1 MRDNNLINSLT
12 FRQIEK
18 EDVENIVNLW
28 NEEIYQ
34 KEIYAEFSVEDFTWR
49 FLNNPSYKKEGTV
62 IVYNKDELVGCGVA
76 CFHKDSNPETSCGF
90 ITLLFVKEKYRR
102 HGLGSEILGR
112 LEKYILDSGRT
123 VIRNYFG
130 APMNLK
136 WYVPGY
142 DKHEHAGAPAVPFNT
157 SYYFLLL
164 ANGYNV
170 NGQHDGFHVNL
181 ENFEMDEKVLD
192 KIKENEKDG
201 YTITYY
207 YKDKHHG
214 FDEMFDAL
222 QNEGF
227 RNAVHNVLAKP
238 NPDPLLIVQKDGEIL
253 GFTGPVRTE
262 PSGRAYLAGVAI
274 HPKAQKRGLGKTMFC
289 ELCRRSKENGAKFMT
304 LFTGSDNR
312 ARNIYLYAGLRIVQS
327 FVVMKKELVK

>member
-1 MRDNNLINSLT
+1 MKDLELLNKISYHY
-12 FRQIEK
+12 IEN
-18 EDVENIVNLW
+18 EDIDNIVKLW
-28 NEEIYQ
+28 NEEVYQ
-34 KEIYAEFSVEDFTWR
+34 KEIYAEFSKEDFTSR
-49 FLNNPSYKKEGTV
+49 FINNPSYKKEGTLV
-62 IVYNKDELVGCGVA
+62 IYLKDEFIGVGVA
-76 CFHKDSNPETSCGF
+76 CFHKDSNPESSCGF
-90 ITLLFVKEKYRR
+90 ITLIMVKEKYRR
-102 HGLGSEILGR
+102 HGIGSFILEK
-112 LEKYILDSGRT
+112 LEKYIKDSGRK

-181 ENFEMDEKVLD
+181 ENFNMDEKVLE

-201 YTITYY
+201 YFITYY
-207 YKDKHHG
+207 DKNKHYG

-238 NPDPLLIVQKDGEIL
+238 NPDPLLIVEKDGEIL

-304 LFTGSDNR
+304 LFTGADNR
-312 ARNIYLYAGLRIVQS
+312 ARNIYLYAGLRIVES
-327 FVVMKKELVK
+327 FVVMKKELL

>member
-1 MRDNNLINSLT
+1 MKDLELLKKLT
-12 FRQIEK
+12 YHYIEN
-18 EDVENIVNLW
+18 EDVEKIVNLW
-28 NEEIYQ
+28 NEEVYQ
-34 KEIYAEFSVEDFTWR
+34 KEIYAEFSIDDFKSR
-49 FLNNPSYKKEGTV
+49 FLNNPSYKKEGTIV
-62 IVYNKDELVGCGVA
+62 IYLGNEFIGCGVS
-76 CFHKDSNPETSCGF
+76 CFHKDSKPESSCGF
-90 ITLLFVKEKYRR
+90 ITLIMVKEKYRR
-102 HGLGSEILGR
+102 HGIGSFILEK
-112 LEKYILDSGRT
+112 LEKYIKDSGRN

-181 ENFEMDEKVLD
+181 ENFNMDEKVLE

-201 YTITYY
+201 YYITYY
-207 YKDKHHG
+207 DKDKHYG

-227 RNAVHNVLAKP
+227 RAAVHNVLAKP
-238 NPDPLLIVQKDGEIL
+238 NPDPLLIVEKDGEIL

-304 LFTGSDNR
+304 LFTGADNR
-312 ARNIYLYAGLRIVQS
+312 ARNIYLYAGLRIVES
-327 FVVMKKELVK
+327 FVVMKKELI

>member
-1 MRDNNLINSLT
+1 MSTNLKYTKFENSMVPAL
-12 FRQIEK
+12 
-18 EDVENIVNLW
+18 VELW
-28 NEEIYQ
+28 NRDIYNT
-34 KEIYAEFSVEDFTWR
+34 EIYAEFSVADFKSR
-49 FLNNPSYKKEGTV
+49 FLDNPSYDQEGTV
-62 IVYNKDELVGCGVA
+62 AVLDGEKLVAFGCA
-76 CFHKDSNPETSCGF
+76 AYHKNSDPATSCGF
-90 ITLLFVKEKYRR
+90 ITCLVVAKEYRR
-102 HGLGSEILGR
+102 QGIGSKILKQ
-112 LEKYILDSGRT
+112 LEDYIKASGRT

-136 WYVPGY
+136 WYIPGY

-170 NGQHDGFHVNL
+170 NGQHDGFHVDL
-181 ENFEMDEKVLD
+181 EKFEMPQPVLD
-192 KIKENEKDG
+192 KIAENEKDG
-201 YTITYY
+201 YTITIYDE
-207 YKDKHHG
+207 KLHHG

-227 RNAVHNVLAKP
+227 RRAVHNVLAQP

-253 GFTGPVRTE
+253 GFTGPIRTE

-289 ELCRRSKENGAKFMT
+289 TLCQKSKENGAKFMT
-304 LFTGSDNR
+304 LFTGADNR
-312 ARNIYLYAGLRIVQS
+312 ARNIYLYAGLRIAQS
-327 FVVMKKELVK
+327 FVIMKKELK

>member
-1 MRDNNLINSLT
+1 MNTNLVYKKFEEYMVPQL
-12 FRQIEK
+12 
-18 EDVENIVNLW
+18 VALW
-28 NEEIYQ
+28 NRDVYQ
-34 KEIYAEFSVEDFTWR
+34 SEIYAEFSEEDFKNR
-49 FLNNPSYKKEGTV
+49 FLNNPNYSKDGTV
-62 IVYNKDELVGCGVA
+62 AVMDNDKLVAFGCSA
-76 CFHKDSNPETSCGF
+76 YHKQSDPQTSCGF
-90 ITLLFVKEKYRR
+90 ITCLVVAKEYRR
-102 HGLGSEILGR
+102 LGIGSKILKM
-112 LEKYILDSGRT
+112 LEDYIKSSGRN

-136 WYVPGY
+136 WYIPGY

-170 NGQHDGFHVNL
+170 NGQHDGFHVDLTKFKMSDEIL
-181 ENFEMDEKVLD
+181 E

-201 YTITYY
+201 YTITIYDPKVHY
-207 YKDKHHG
+207 G

-227 RNAVHNVLAKP
+227 RKTVHNVISQP
-238 NPDPLLIVQKDGEIL
+238 NPEPLLICQKDGEIL
-253 GFTGPVRTE
+253 GFTGPIRTE
-262 PSGRAYLAGVAI
+262 ASGRAYLAGVAI

-289 ELCRRSKENGAKFMT
+289 TLCQKSKENGAKFMT

-312 ARNIYLYAGLRIVQS
+312 ARNIYLYAGLRIAQS
-327 FVVMKKELVK
+327 FVVMKKELK

>member
-1 MRDNNLINSLT
+1 MKDLELLNKLT
-12 FRQIEK
+12 YHYIEDK
-18 EDVENIVNLW
+18 DVENIVNLW
-28 NEEIYQ
+28 NLEVYK
-34 KEIYAEFSVEDFTWR
+34 KEIYAEFSIDDFKSR
-49 FLNNPSYKKEGTV
+49 FLANPSYKKEGTLV
-62 IVYNKDELVGCGVA
+62 IYLKDEFIGCGVS
-76 CFHKDSNPETSCGF
+76 CFHKDSKPESSCGF
-90 ITLLFVKEKYRR
+90 ITLIMVKEKYRR
-102 HGLGSEILGR
+102 HGIGSFILEK
-112 LEKYILDSGRT
+112 LEKYIKDSGRN

-142 DKHEHAGAPAVPFNT
+142 GKHEHAGAPAVPFNT

-170 NGQHDGFHVNL
+170 NGQHDGFHINL
-181 ENFEMDEKVLD
+181 ENFQMDEKVLA

-201 YTITYY
+201 YYITYY
-207 YKDKHHG
+207 DKDKHHG

-227 RNAVHNVLAKP
+227 RAAVHNVLAKP
-238 NPDPLLIVQKDGEIL
+238 NPDPLLIVEKDGEIL

-304 LFTGSDNR
+304 LFTGADNR
-312 ARNIYLYAGLRIVQS
+312 ARNIYLYAGLRIVES
-327 FVVMKKELVK
+327 FVVMKKELI

>member
-1 MRDNNLINSLT
+1 MRDNTLLNSLT
-12 FRQIEK
+12 FRHIEK
-18 EDVENIVNLW
+18 EDAKTIIDVW
-28 NEEIYQ
+28 NKEVYK
-34 KEIYAEFSVEDFTWR
+34 KEIYAELDDFESR
-49 FLNNPSYKKEGTV
+49 FLANPSYKKEGSL
-62 IVYNKDELVGCGVA
+62 ICFLGDEFVGCGVA

-90 ITLLFVKEKYRR
+90 ITLIMVEEKYRR
-102 HGLGSEILGR
+102 HGVGSEILKR
-112 LEKYILDSGRT
+112 LEEYILASGRT

-181 ENFEMDEKVLD
+181 ENFEEDEKVKA
-192 KIKENEKDG
+192 KIKENEADG

-207 YKDKHHG
+207 DKHHG

-238 NPDPLLIVQKDGEIL
+238 NPDPLLIVEKDGEIL